1 MKTKIYLRKTGFI
14 GGLLLGCLV
23 TITSSAQLLYPD
35 LFSWAKSG
43 TYMYDVQI
51 DRTQGRLLR
60 FSVAIGNKGAGAFEL
75 HGDVQS
81 DGTTTATQWI
91 YDQQGGHIE
100 RYAGTFVFSDHA
112 GHNHFHFANFAN
124 YRLRAV
130 VGKNGI
136 GAVVAK
142 SDKVGFAMFDG
153 AVYDRSLP
161 GAPSSP
167 VYIRQELTSLAPEGI
182 SVGWADVY
190 ARTLGDQWIDITGV
204 PNGQYWIE
212 VTVDPNDLLAE
223 SDESNNTTYVKVILK
238 GNHVKTNNDKPS
250 QSALQAVASRVEQP
264 IEAAVVQSQTP
275 EAATITTY
283 PNPNRGEFDATIEN
297 GSTGAYQF
305 RLLDSYGKPVAEQVV
320 TKDVDNATAHFNL
333 LQMKPGIYYLSI
345 YHNGETTSR
354 RIVVSH

>member
-1 MKTKIYLRKTGFI
+1 MKTKIYLSETGFI
-14 GGLLLGCLV
+14 CGLLLSSLV
-23 TITSSAQLLYPD
+23 TINSSAQSLYPD
-35 LFSWAKSG
+35 LFSWAKPG

-51 DRTQGRLLR
+51 DRTQGKLLR
-60 FSVAIGNKGAGAFEL
+60 FSVAIGNKGAGPFEL
-75 HGDVQS
+75 HGVVQS

-91 YDQQGGHIE
+91 YDSNGGHIE

-130 VGKNGI
+130 TGKNGI

-142 SDKVGFAMFDG
+142 SDKVGFAMFDN
-153 AVYDRSLP
+153 AVYNRSLP

-167 VYIRQELTSLAPEGI
+167 VYLRQEQSSLDPEGI

-190 ARTLGDQWIDITGV
+190 ARTLGDQWIDIAGV

-250 QSALQAVASRVEQP
+250 PSALLAAASRVEQP
-264 IEAAVVQSQTP
+264 VETVAVQSP
-275 EAATITTY
+275 DKEAEMITTY
-283 PNPNRGEFDATIEN
+283 PNPNRGEFDARVEDS
-297 GSTGAYQF
+297 STGQYQF
-305 RLLDSYGKPVAEQVV
+305 RLIDSYGKPVDEQII
-320 TKDVDNATAHFNL
+320 TKDESVATAHFNL
-333 LQMKPGIYYLSI
+333 IQAKPGIYYLSI

-354 RIVVSH
+354 RILVSH